1 MFAMWYAKG
10 PGVDRSGDAIRHG
23 NLAGTS
29 PDGGVLLLLGD
40 DHACESSTT
49 AHQSEYS
56 LVNAM
61 VPVLNPAGVQDILD
75 YGLYGWSLS
84 RYSGCWVGLKCVHD
98 TVEASASVSVSVDRI
113 QTEVPADFIL
123 PGGGVHIR
131 WPDGFLEQ
139 EERLHRYKL
148 EAVKAFAKANPI
160 DRQIMG
166 DSDAHTGIVT
176 TGKSYLDVRRALLEL
191 NIDEIHAKT
200 LGLKLYKVGMSWP
213 LEPNGIHTFAR
224 GLKRLILVEEKR

>member
-1 MFAMWYAKG
+1 M
-10 PGVDRSGDAIRHG
+10 
-23 NLAGTS
+23 
-29 PDGGVLLLLGD
+29 
-40 DHACESSTT
+40 
-49 AHQSEYS
+49 
-56 LVNAM
+56 
-61 VPVLNPAGVQDILD
+61 
-75 YGLYGWSLS
+75 
-84 RYSGCWVGLKCVHD
+84 GLKCVHD

-113 QTEVPADFIL
+113 QTGVPGDFIL
-123 PGGGVHIR
+123 PNGGVHIR

-148 EAVKAFAKANPI
+148 EAVKAFASTNPI

-191 NIDEIHAKT
+191 NIDEIRAKA

-213 LEPNGIHTFAR
+213 LEPNGVRTFAQ
-224 GLKRLILVEEKR
+224 GLKRLIVVEEKRGLIEQQIREILYGTSNLSLIHI